1 MSDLPVCK
9 RHPDAPHRTFGTIN
23 RCSECGE
30 PGDSPKETFPR
41 GPSSEAQLYAEL
53 NAAQAEIVRLK
64 QELIRT
70 RLQGDEA
77 LQRLDDQRRSADI
90 RNEAIDTLAAQRD
103 ALAVANERMR
113 LAILRM
119 ARMMPHHIAL
129 RRIGADVLN
138 CTIEELDQ
146 QTEGEDS

>member
-90 RNEAIDTLAAQRD
+90 RNEAIDALAAQRD

-113 LAILRM
+113 LAILRLRLQFVPTKWIDEIV
-119 ARMMPHHIAL
+119 ADAL
-129 RRIGADVLN
+129 L
-138 CTIEELDQ
+138 CTVEEL
-146 QTEGEDS
+146 EGMQ